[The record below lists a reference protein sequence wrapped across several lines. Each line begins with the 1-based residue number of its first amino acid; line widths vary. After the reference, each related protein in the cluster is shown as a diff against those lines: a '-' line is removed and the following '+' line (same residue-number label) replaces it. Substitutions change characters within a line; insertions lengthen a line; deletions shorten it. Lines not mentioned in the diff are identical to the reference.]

1 MQALS
6 VKQEQK
12 LVLPIFEELK
22 EELQEWDVESVAEC
36 AGVSNA
42 CIWYWLEGKTKKPRL
57 DTIMRVADAIG
68 FDLKLVKRHHTQP
81 RLYIVKK

>member
-1 MQALS
+1 MQSLS

-12 LVLPIFEELK
+12 LVMPIFEELK
-22 EELQEWDVESVAEC
+22 EELQDWNIESVAEC

-42 CIWYWLEGKTKKPRL
+42 CIWYWLEGKVKKPRL

-68 FDLKLVKRHHTQP
+68 FDLKLVKRPQTRP
-81 RLYIVKK
+81 RLSIVRT